1 MNRHYRFPPFLRC
14 IVLHTLQ
21 LLLFLLLLLL
31 IGVTGNIAAEPFQK
45 LSKRTP
51 YPISLAKLSAT
62 AKNHAVR
69 ITPANSSNYRM
80 ITATDDIFVKIR
92 KNGRQKTV
100 YREPADK
107 AYNLS
112 DFEAEQLQIVCKS
125 LTVTLEQFEKNVRGK
140 HWGHCLYLDGYLPK
154 FIRNFYLLISVA
166 RNEPEK
172 YTQTMAL
179 LDTKFDVSLR
189 SPRSEARIHFWRIA
203 PQYSMKLRIAS
214 KELIYQLKIWE
225 KRELANKKRNPELS
239 LWPKCE
245 ESLNLFVRIYFNI
258 MPPTPL
264 SSLKKR

>member
-1 MNRHYRFPPFLRC
+1 MNRRCCFPLSFWRISRNKLREA
-14 IVLHTLQ
+14 LLP
-21 LLLFLLLLLL
+21 LLFV
-31 IGVTGNIAAEPFQK
+31 GVVTSNTTAEQLQK
-45 LSKRTP
+45 LSERTP
-51 YPISLAKLSAT
+51 YPIALAKLSTT
-62 AKNHAVR
+62 ANNDAIR
-69 ITPANSSNYRM
+69 ITPFNSSNHSM
-80 ITATDDIFVKIR
+80 ITVTDDIFVQTR
-92 KNGRQKTV
+92 RNGTQKTV
-100 YREPADK
+100 YRETADK
-107 AYNLS
+107 AYCLT

-125 LTVTLEQFEKNVRGK
+125 LIVSLEQFEKNVRGE

-154 FIRNFYLLISVA
+154 FIRNFYLLVSVA

-172 YTQTMAL
+172 YTQTMAI

-189 SPRSEARIHFWRIA
+189 SPRSDARIHFWRIA
-203 PQYSMKLRIAS
+203 PQYSVKLRIAS

-225 KRELANKKRNPELS
+225 NRELANKKRNPEIS